1 MYSSDHLTEELLERT
16 WKLKYFYLVDIDTL
30 IQNIKVYINEHKNDT
45 GFHIFHGIFDTL
57 YRFPECNSYF
67 QFLTSPRSFNFST
80 SQNNQFLF
88 GCQDVLQFLL
98 RNHCILYGFDQLL
111 NQTDSDE
118 IRISSKSDKGKTA
131 PYANPNNLAQNYNKY
146 KKRFQQKSDN
156 YSYYFLKRKYCLEN
170 PLKKDFGFPT
180 VLKHNEH
187 LARFIFTNPSIPT
200 FDKHIGQTRSL
211 KYYSDLYNEI
221 MLTRQFLSE
230 MDSFIFNYSTEYL
243 YGFYF
248 FRSVFKL
255 LDFIYGP
262 KTGHLILENSDFKIS
277 LKELAGD
284 ITLNLISQVA
294 RLPITYNRY
303 FLLQYILY
311 HLISSEKLER
321 DIRPR
326 NKHALFAQI
335 PSVPSSNFQLILD
348 GLSRAGYYIQNLNYI
363 LFPFLE
369 DLWYVI
375 TNHFPEIDLQ
385 TYEQYITSNSDI
397 LTFDFSSCKIQDFE
411 EIHQVC
417 KEETKEKFYKK
428 LRENPDSFPN
438 ALSMPDSA
446 AKAPAIKLLADYLAP
461 SRIDDTPKDITEL
474 LFQTQNN
481 FDSQTK
487 FLKSEHLNALFEF
500 TKQMPT

>member
-1 MYSSDHLTEELLERT
+1 MYSNNHSTKELLERT

-30 IQNIKVYINEHKNDT
+30 IQNIEVYINEHKNDT
-45 GFHIFHGIFDTL
+45 GFHIFHCIFDTL

-88 GCQDVLQFLL
+88 GCHDVLQFLL

-118 IRISSKSDKGKTA
+118 IRISGKSDKEKTA
-131 PYANPNNLAQNYNKY
+131 PYADPDNISQNYNRH
-146 KKRFQQKSDN
+146 KKRFQRRPDN
-156 YSYYFLKRKYCLEN
+156 YSFYFLKRKYCLEN
-170 PLKKDFGFPT
+170 SSQKDFGFPT

-187 LARFIFTNPSIPT
+187 LARFIFTTPFIST
-200 FDKHIGQTRSL
+200 FDKNIGAKRSL
-211 KYYSDLYNEI
+211 RYYRDLYEEV
-221 MLTRQFLSE
+221 MKTHQVLSTR
-230 MDSFIFNYSTEYL
+230 DSFIFDYSAEYL
-243 YGFYF
+243 YGFSF
-248 FRSVFKL
+248 FHSVFSL

-262 KTGHLILENSDFKIS
+262 KTEHPILESPDFKIS
-277 LKELAGD
+277 LKDLAGD

-294 RLPITYNRY
+294 RLPIRYNRY
-303 FLLQYILY
+303 FFLQYILY
-311 HLISSEKLER
+311 HLISGEKLER
-321 DIRPR
+321 DILPR

-348 GLSRAGYYIQNLNYI
+348 GLSRAGYYVQNLNYI

-375 TNHFPEIDLQ
+375 TNHFLEIDLQ

-411 EIHQVC
+411 EIHQIC

-428 LRENPDSFPN
+428 LRENPYSFPN
-438 ALSMPDSA
+438 DLSMPDSA
-446 AKAPAIKLLADYLAP
+446 AKAPAIKLLADYLAL
-461 SRIDDTPKDITEL
+461 SRIDDTPKDIAEI
-474 LFQTQNN
+474 LFQAQNN